1 MDLVK
6 YLNCSKKQELPDQSN
21 NGGELKKWGQ
31 GSFNNSSEF
40 SSIDLCHDSFQLYW
54 ECWKASSARQIEGK
68 SWIKNS

>member
-40 SSIDLCHDSFQLYW
+40 SSIDLCHDSFQLY
-54 ECWKASSARQIEGK
+54 
-68 SWIKNS
+68 